1 MVEKIPNE
9 PETEQDEKKQNEKK
23 LRLFYWLVH
32 YNAQYF
38 NYSKAS
44 RRA

>member
-23 LRLFYWLVH
+23 TSSFLLAGALQCAVFQLF
-32 YNAQYF
+32 Q
-38 NYSKAS
+38 S
-44 RRA
+44 